1 MQYPTQKIIR
11 CILRICQMQL
21 ISIIQKII
29 KVSNEYL
36 TQTNEQSDSPIESN
50 DGERKRINTF
60 ISFSCLSI
68 SLIDSLF
75 EDRNNIQC

>member
-1 MQYPTQKIIR
+1 MQYPTQKKIR

-36 TQTNEQSDSPIESN
+36 TQTNEQSDSPVESN
-50 DGERKRINTF
+50 GGERGTNQHVY
-60 ISFSCLSI
+60 LLLMSI
-68 SLIDSLF
+68 YLI
-75 EDRNNIQC
+75 